1 MVALVLLLVKKSPV
15 KEETKVE
22 TKEEK
27 PIENVTVKTEGI
39 NEVPQAEPIINKVP
53 VEEPIINEVPVEEPK
68 IEEPTV
74 ESTVDAVPT
83 EETETLDIEE
93 VQEPTN
99 EPQVGEVNIQTEELN
114 TDSTSTSDDD
124 IWKF

>member
-1 MVALVLLLVKKSPV
+1 MDNVINFVSNNYIWFIVAGAILLVVALVLLLVKKSPV

-27 PIENVTVKTEGI
+27 P
-39 NEVPQAEPIINKVP
+39 
-53 VEEPIINEVPVEEPK
+53 
-68 IEEPTV
+68 TV
-74 ESTVDAVPT
+74 ESIVDAVPT

-93 VQEPTN
+93 VQEPTT